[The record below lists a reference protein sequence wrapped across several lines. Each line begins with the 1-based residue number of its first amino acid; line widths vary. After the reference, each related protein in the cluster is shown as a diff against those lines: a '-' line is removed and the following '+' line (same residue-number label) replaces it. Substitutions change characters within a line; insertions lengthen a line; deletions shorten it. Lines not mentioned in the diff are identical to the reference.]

1 MKTRLLALILA
12 ALMLLTLVGCTKT
25 GTDTPATDAEA
36 SKGEGYTIGFS
47 NFSLSDSWR
56 VQMEAEFK
64 HHAEELKANG
74 TIKDYVMLQA
84 NGDQA
89 KQISDIRDLIT
100 MGVDAIVVACITPD
114 A

>member
-74 TIKDYVMLQA
+74 TIKDYVML
-84 NGDQA
+84 
-89 KQISDIRDLIT
+89 
-100 MGVDAIVVACITPD
+100 
-114 A
+114 